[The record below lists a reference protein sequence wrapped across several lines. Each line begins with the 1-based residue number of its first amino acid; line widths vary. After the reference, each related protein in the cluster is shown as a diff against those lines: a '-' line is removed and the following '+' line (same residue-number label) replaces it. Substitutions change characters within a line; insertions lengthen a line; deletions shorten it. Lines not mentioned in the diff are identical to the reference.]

1 MSGEKLHREDAP
13 FSEKLW
19 RHIDE
24 RVIEAAKSQLSARRL
39 LHIEGPLGF
48 GARSIGAG
56 ERHIETSPTEDST
69 SVSVGEPIQ
78 LALIE
83 HEFSISAR
91 DVAAFESGRGP
102 VDLTPATEAALA
114 CAAQEDELVFNGS
127 KALGAEGL
135 LTAKGTLKSQIS
147 SWQEAG
153 KAADDVIAAV
163 TKLDDAGFH
172 GPYTLALAPSLYN
185 LLYRRYPQGNQTEL
199 DHVRQIVGDGVVKA
213 PAVKDGGVL
222 VASSRALSSI
232 LVGLDLTTD
241 FIGPAGSAYELVVM
255 ESVALWL
262 KARSAVCV
270 LKK

>member
-24 RVIEAAKSQLSARRL
+24 SVVSAAKGRLSARRL
-39 LHIEGPLGF
+39 LHIDGPLGF
-48 GARSIGAG
+48 DVRSVGAG
-56 ERHIETSPTEDST
+56 ESHLETSPADD
-69 SVSVGEPIQ
+69 SVSVSAGEPIR

-83 HEFSISAR
+83 REFTLSAR
-91 DVAAFESGRGP
+91 DVAAFEADNGP
-102 VDLTPATEAALA
+102 MDLAPATEAAIA
-114 CAAQEDELVFNGS
+114 CAAREDELIFNGS
-127 KALGAEGL
+127 KSLGAEGL
-135 LTAKGTLKSQIS
+135 LTAKGALKSSLS
-147 SWQEAG
+147 SWQEVG

-163 TKLDDAGFH
+163 TKLDEAGFH
-172 GPYTLALAPSLYN
+172 GPCTLALAPSLYN

-199 DHVRQIVGDGVVKA
+199 EHVRQITGGGVVKA
-213 PAVKDGGVL
+213 AAIDNGGVL
-222 VASSRALSSI
+222 VASGRQFASI

-241 FIGPAGSAYELVVM
+241 FIGPAGSNYELVAM